1 MGPRQKSKSSMK
13 KIKIVSI
20 LLLLLSTFL
29 AFSQQKTEKA
39 KIKISGTVI
48 EKNNKLPLEYAT
60 ITLKNT
66 KDTHI
71 IFGGISDKKGDFSIA
86 ITPGIYD
93 VIIEFISLKS
103 QVIKQRSLTENT
115 NIGIVTLEEDITQ
128 LNEVVVRS
136 NKTTV
141 EIKLDK
147 KVYNVGQDL
156 MVKGGTVSDVLDNV
170 PSVSVDVDGSV
181 SLRGNNNVRILIDGK
196 PSTAIDINEALRLI
210 PADAIEKVEVI
221 TNPSARY
228 DAEGGAGILNI
239 ILKKGKNKGLNGN
252 VVANLSYPEVYGL
265 NGTANFKSK
274 STNLFTTQGYT
285 HRTSPGNGMIYS
297 RYLNEDNSTKNY
309 MNEDRDNNRIGNS
322 YNGLLGMDWFLSDA
336 VTWTNTF
343 SYRTNN
349 GTNESN
355 VYQNYYDSN
364 YVYDYTRTRIN
375 LEDLDSKNLAY
386 TTNFTK
392 NFKKEGH
399 KLTFDGT
406 LSSNEDLNNAVITD
420 TSTSNSDVTIDETV
434 NNQTQKRTLVQSD
447 YVLPLAKGSQFE
459 AGYKGDFGINT
470 TDYSVIRNGVP
481 FPELTN
487 ILEYKQKINALY
499 SQYGFKKNKLSTLL
513 GLRMEASDIDIN
525 QLATNDYNN
534 KKYQNLFPSA
544 FFTYE
549 FKDQTSCSLNY
560 SRRIQRPNERQLN
573 PFNNFSSNVNI
584 YVGNPDLD
592 PSLTDA
598 IDFAIIKRWDKLT
611 FNSSVYANK
620 TDDVIQMVRKETGIS
635 DNGTPIIITTPINL
649 AKEYRGG
656 FEFTLN
662 YNPYKWWK
670 LNGNFNFF
678 YIETDG
684 DYTYTDYNGNEIYQN
699 FDFSTTSWSTRIT
712 SKVNLPGKIDWQT
725 NLNYTGD
732 QENAQGSL
740 IGVFSMNLAF
750 SKDVLKD
757 RGTLNLNVNDVFNSK
772 KRKFESYLPGA
783 VDSYGEMQFKVR
795 TINLA
800 FTYRFNMQKNEKERK
815 PRNGQP
821 DDGSDFPGGQ

>member
-1 MGPRQKSKSSMK
+1 MK

-20 LLLLLSTFL
+20 LLLLLSTCL
-29 AFSQQKTEKA
+29 VFSQQKTEKA

-66 KDTHI
+66 QDSKI

-93 VIIEFISLKS
+93 IIIEFISLKS
-103 QVIKQRSLTENT
+103 QVIKQKSLTENT
-115 NIGIVTLEEDITQ
+115 NIGTITLEEDITQ

-147 KVYNVGQDL
+147 KIYNVGQDL

-181 SLRGNNNVRILIDGK
+181 SLRGNSNVRILIDGK

-252 VVANLSYPEVYGL
+252 VVANISYPEVYGL

-274 STNLFTTQGYT
+274 RTNSFTTQGYT
-285 HRTSPGNGMIYS
+285 YRTSPGNGMINS

-309 MNEDRDNNRIGNS
+309 MNEDRDNNRIGKA
-322 YNGLLGMDWFLSDA
+322 YNGILGMDWFLDDA
-336 VTWTNTF
+336 TTWTNTF

-349 GTNESN
+349 GNNESN
-355 VYQNYYDSN
+355 VYQKYYDSN
-364 YVYDYTRTRIN
+364 YIYDYTRTRIN
-375 LEDLDSKNLAY
+375 LEDIDSKNLAY

-406 LSSNEDLNNAVITD
+406 LSSNEDLNNATITD

-434 NNQTQKRTLVQSD
+434 NNQKQKRTFVQSD

-459 AGYKGDFGINT
+459 AGYKGDFMINT
-470 TDYSVIRNGVP
+470 TDYSVIRNGIP

-513 GLRMEASDIDIN
+513 GLRMEASNIDIN

-534 KKYQNLFPSA
+534 KKYHNFFPSA

-549 FKDQTSCSLNY
+549 FKNETSCSLNY

-598 IDFAIIKRWDKLT
+598 IDFTIIKRWDKLI

-635 DNGTPIIITTPINL
+635 DNDTPIIITTPINL

-699 FDFSTTSWSTRIT
+699 FDFSTTSWSARLT

-725 NLNYTGD
+725 NMNYTGD
-732 QENAQGSL
+732 QKNAQGSL

-750 SKDVLKD
+750 SKDILKD
-757 RGTLNLNVNDVFNSK
+757 RGTLNVNVNDVFNSK

-821 DDGSDFPGGQ
+821 DDGSDFPGNQ